1 MVRQEREGPM
11 NNDQKTLEE
20 SIYKEFLID
29 SGLAEES
36 LGKNDKERLQALSAI
51 AARHISILEES
62 LMNISAHRINL
73 KMLSEDPSSP
83 VSRRTMYNN
92 PLLKRFAEYAEERY
106 NARADTIRNDSERLK
121 NLQAEVE
128 LLYRRDDKEEE
139 LRAAINGYQARIKVL
154 EEIVKELSDKIPES
168 SPHAMDGIGIEFP
181 HHT

>member
-1 MVRQEREGPM
+1 MVRQEREGLV

-62 LMNISAHRINL
+62 LENISAHRINL

-83 VSRRTMYNN
+83 VSRRTMYNS
-92 PLLKRFAEYAEERY
+92 PLLKQFAEYAEKRY
-106 NARADTIRNDSERLK
+106 NTRADAIRNDSERLK
-121 NLQAEVE
+121 NLQTEVE
-128 LLYRRDDKEEE
+128 LLYRRDDREEE
-139 LRAAINGYQARIKVL
+139 LKAAISGYQARIKVL
-154 EEIVKELSDKIPES
+154 EKMVKNLSEKIQES
-168 SPHAMDGIGIEFP
+168 SIPDDGIGIEFP
-181 HHT
+181 PRV